1 MTVGRRAGSFQ
12 GTDLDKKTRKSLF
25 WSLEGQTVNEAL
37 IRPRKISIRA
47 LCNNIHCTIF
57 LSLYVPLSA
66 AQYNSPG
73 FASINM
79 DREDV

>member
-1 MTVGRRAGSFQ
+1 M
-12 GTDLDKKTRKSLF
+12 
-25 WSLEGQTVNEAL
+25 VNEAL

-57 LSLYVPLSA
+57 LSLSLSLSLSL
-66 AQYNSPG
+66 QYNSPG